1 MATVESGGAAPKL
14 VVVAS
19 HNANGDRSTV
29 ALTIANAALSAGME
43 VLVFLV
49 SDGVELYRDG
59 AADLAHFTPF
69 RPLGELVE
77 SFVKAGGVLAACGS
91 CLQYRGMNE
100 DQNAPGAQ
108 VGGVTTLVAWLQ
120 AGAATISL

>member
-1 MATVESGGAAPKL
+1 MSDATRKL
-14 VVVAS
+14 VVLAS
-19 HNANGDRSTV
+19 HHANGDRSTV

-49 SDGVELYRDG
+49 SDGVELCREG
-59 AADLAHFTPF
+59 AADLSHSTPF

-77 SFVKAGGVLAACGS
+77 GFVEAGGILVACGS
-91 CLQYRGMNE
+91 CFQFRGMKS
-100 DQNAPGAQ
+100 DQTVPGAQ
-108 VGGVTTLVAWLQ
+108 VAGVATLVAWLQ

>member
-1 MATVESGGAAPKL
+1 MSDVTKKL
-14 VVVAS
+14 VVLTS

-29 ALTIANAALSAGME
+29 ALTIASAALSAGME

-49 SDGVELYRDG
+49 SDGVELCREG
-59 AADLAHFTPF
+59 AADLSHFTPF

-77 SFVKAGGVLAACGS
+77 SFIQGGGVFVACGS
-91 CLQYRGMNE
+91 CFQFRGMKE

-108 VGGVTTLVAWLQ
+108 VAGVTTLVSWLK